1 MTTDVKINRTNG
13 YWDFEW
19 TDSGDI
25 STAESLDTAIL
36 MSIFDEVRATSSE
49 ILESNRRRGWIGNE
63 TTDDFEQ
70 GSKTWL
76 FSQERL
82 TGSVLAELGVVV
94 RNGLQWLIDDGIAVN
109 VTVDQP
115 FLSGGKVCVNIN
127 LFRDGSPVDRRY
139 YELWDN
145 TGAF

>member
-1 MTTDVKINRTNG
+1 MTTDVKINRANG

-25 STAESLDTAIL
+25 STAESLDAAIL

-49 ILESNRRRGWIGNE
+49 IPESSQRRGWIGNE
-63 TTDDFEQ
+63 TVSDFEQ
-70 GSKTWL
+70 GSKAWL

-109 VTVDQP
+109 VTVEQP
-115 FLSGGKVCVNIN
+115 FLSSGKVCVNIN

-139 YELWDN
+139 YELWEN